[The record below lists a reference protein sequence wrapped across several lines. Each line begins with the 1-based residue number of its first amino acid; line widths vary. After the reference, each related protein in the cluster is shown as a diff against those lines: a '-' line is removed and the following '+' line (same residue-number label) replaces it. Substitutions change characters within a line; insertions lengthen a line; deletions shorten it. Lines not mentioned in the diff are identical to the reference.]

1 MASMLGTDAAD
12 LVTRIEPRRH
22 LILPT
27 AADNEDDIQARG
39 GGCIAGRGGE
49 APSSLC
55 HASQAPWSC
64 RNPVGSPCMHA

>member
-27 AADNEDDIQARG
+27 AADNEDDIQAWG
-39 GGCIAGRGGE
+39 GGGVHSWSRRRSTIFVVSCISGTMVL
-49 APSSLC
+49 S
-55 HASQAPWSC
+55 
-64 RNPVGSPCMHA
+64 